1 MKSLKSRLP
10 PIKSLIAF
18 EAVARHLSITRAGQE
33 LFISR
38 EAVSRQ
44 IRILEEHLGGKLF
57 DRLHRAISLTVAGKE
72 FIAVVQGSLKN
83 IARASDNI
91 QKNNQPF
98 KITICATVA
107 ISSFWLTQKLIKYRE
122 IHPQMEFRVVVSDTP
137 ADMADD
143 DVDIS
148 FRYGDGNWPGFNA
161 VRLFEIDSF
170 PVCSPDYLKKSLPI
184 GTPLDLLSHNL
195 VNLDGEFHAHE
206 DWLWWLKGHD
216 VTIPETF
223 KTMGFDNYSN
233 VIQVALDGQGIVLG
247 FSRLTDKLLATNKL
261 VRPLDSSLTTRH
273 AVFLVTRS
281 GIASSVQTDSFGHW
295 IQEEEAA
302 LNFSSNLAQPS
313 TSA

>member
-1 MKSLKSRLP
+1 MKSLV
-10 PIKSLIAF
+10 AF
-18 EAVARHLSITRAGQE
+18 EAVARHLSLTRAGQE

-44 IRILEEHLGGKLF
+44 IRILEEHLGVKLF
-57 DRLHRAISLTVAGKE
+57 DRLHRAVSLTVAGKE
-72 FIAVVQGSLKN
+72 FIAVVQDSLKN
-83 IARASDNI
+83 IALSSDNI
-91 QKNNQPF
+91 QKNNQPS

-122 IHPQMEFRVVVSDTP
+122 THPQVEFRVVVSDTP

-148 FRYGDGNWPGFNA
+148 FRYGDGNWPGFNT

-170 PVCSPDYLKKSLPI
+170 PVCSPDYLKKSSPI
-184 GTPLDLLSHNL
+184 KTPQDLLNHNL
-195 VNLDGEFHAHE
+195 VNLDGEFHARE

-216 VTIPETF
+216 VTIPERF

-233 VIQVALDGQGIVLG
+233 VVQVALDGQGIVLG

-261 VRPLDSSLTTRH
+261 VRPFDSSLTTSH
-273 AVFLVTRS
+273 AVFLVMRN
-281 GIASSVQTDSFGHW
+281 GIAPSVQTESFSRW
-295 IQEEEAA
+295 VQTEEVAV
-302 LNFSSNLAQPS
+302 NTVSNLPQS
-313 TSA
+313 SLLL